1 VAAFVLVHSPLGA
14 PYTWEPVARELTEM
28 GSRCAVPT
36 LPLEPGDDGRYWP
49 RHVAEITKA
58 AVNFEGAVV
67 LVAHSGA
74 GPLLAEA
81 AVRLKNGAEGVVF
94 VDASLPHPGIS
105 RLKSFKDDD
114 EVAAFRARAQEGM
127 IAPFARSVLNAEI
140 ESDEAREAYIAT
152 ERPMPIGIYEEALPT
167 SELPP
172 IPVCYLQFSA
182 GYDHVAAEARARGW
196 RYRHLPGTHFLLLD
210 RPAEVARILVDWF
223 R

>member
-1 VAAFVLVHSPLGA
+1 MAAFVLIHSPLGA
-14 PYTWEPVARELTEM
+14 PYTWEPVARELTSM
-28 GSRCAVPT
+28 GSRCAVPA
-36 LPLEPGDDGRYWP
+36 LPLEPGDDGHYWP
-49 RHVAEITKA
+49 RHVAEIRKA

-81 AVRLKNGAEGVVF
+81 ATRLKDGAEGVVF

-105 RLKSFKDDD
+105 RLKSFEDED
-114 EVAAFRARAQEGM
+114 EVAAFRARAQGGM
-127 IAPFARSVLNAEI
+127 IAPFPEKVMRGQI
-140 ESDEAREAYIAT
+140 ESDDERQAYLAT

-167 SELPP
+167 SDLPA
-172 IPVCYLQFSA
+172 IPACYLQFSD
-182 GYDHVAAEARARGW
+182 GYNRAAARARARGF

-210 RPAEVARILVDWF
+210 RPAEVAQILVDWF